1 MRPRARATACF
12 ARAPAGDV
20 KLQLVTGN
28 KNYSSWSM
36 RPWVLLREAGIPFQ
50 EIELRFDDDA
60 RIPGIERYS
69 PSRQVPVLLVDGE
82 PVWDSIAILETVA
95 ELFPEKPLWPREA
108 RARRFARSIC
118 AEMHAGFRSL
128 RGAMPMNIRA
138 SHPGKGMS
146 PEVRK
151 DIDRIA
157 GIWQD
162 CRGRSSGEGPMLFGT
177 FGVADAMYAP
187 VVGRFRTYRVP
198 LPESAQTYCDAI
210 WAWPAVQEWIA
221 AAKDEPRIPR
231 YDAFLAA

>member
-1 MRPRARATACF
+1 
-12 ARAPAGDV
+12 
-20 KLQLVTGN
+20 
-28 KNYSSWSM
+28 M

-118 AEMHAGFRSL
+118 AEMHAGFRTL

-151 DIDRIA
+151 DIERIA

-162 CRGRSSGEGPMLFGT
+162 CRERFGVEGPMLFGT
-177 FGVADAMYAP
+177 FGAADAMYAP
-187 VVGRFRTYRVP
+187 VVTRFVTYAVALAP
-198 LPESAQTYCDAI
+198 VAQAYADAVLHL
-210 WAWPAVQEWIA
+210 ASVREWMEA
-221 AAKDEPRIPR
+221 ARRETEFVRADEPYAQAR
-231 YDAFLAA
+231 